1 MYIKGE
7 PKAFLSSEAQQLLN
21 LYESLGERAEIFLPR
36 HIYDN
41 LTGFVKL
48 CFEEPDDPAAQQA
61 EINRYLL
68 KFREDIPGY
77 TDVLLMLCP
86 HAASKAF
93 ELSGRRGEFMKK
105 LSGFLDT
112 EAVAPEY
119 KVLLRNIK
127 DTHDFSV
134 GTPPVKSCHIDF
146 ISQVQLGGQVSELRK
161 YRDVIGVTG
170 DINEGHWNYLM
181 DTLEQMISQSTHY
194 TTKAEVADFLNRTRW
209 AVNFKGLNG
218 MIRTVVSGN
227 ADKAVSLIRGDVFSK
242 ASVQVLENPSA
253 EDLYE
258 QMCVDTTSIFVVKVK
273 HMRVNL
279 YSGEKW
285 FPLLTRLVI
294 VDDSKESR
302 SSNTSLVFCFHN
314 GIINTL
320 NKVHTKKLG
329 SPANTQLNLRLILE
343 M

>member
-1 MYIKGE
+1 
-7 PKAFLSSEAQQLLN
+7 
-21 LYESLGERAEIFLPR
+21 
-36 HIYDN
+36 
-41 LTGFVKL
+41 
-48 CFEEPDDPAAQQA
+48 
-61 EINRYLL
+61 
-68 KFREDIPGY
+68 
-77 TDVLLMLCP
+77 
-86 HAASKAF
+86 
-93 ELSGRRGEFMKK
+93 MKK

-218 MIRTVVSGN
+218 MIRTDVS
-227 ADKAVSLIRGDVFSK
+227 
-242 ASVQVLENPSA
+242 SV
-253 EDLYE
+253 
-258 QMCVDTTSIFVVKVK
+258 
-273 HMRVNL
+273 
-279 YSGEKW
+279 
-285 FPLLTRLVI
+285 
-294 VDDSKESR
+294 
-302 SSNTSLVFCFHN
+302 
-314 GIINTL
+314 TL
-320 NKVHTKKLG
+320 WNRPQ
-329 SPANTQLNLRLILE
+329 SPAGSAKETIFLRNRDSHACVSPLQQK
-343 M
+343 